1 MSTRMTPSDAAN
13 ITRHLLA
20 LVEAEPSEEAKGV
33 VKRVT
38 DHLRE
43 YIKTETAGVIDD
55 GGPIHPGTEA
65 NGLNS
70 GWSGMSLRDYF
81 ATHADIGSVDELSVS
96 WGEAIL
102 GRACPLSADKLACY
116 RWWADYRAA
125 MRYME
130 ADAMLAA
137 RKGGAA

>member
-20 LVEAEPSEEAKGV
+20 LVEAEPSEEAQGV

-43 YIKTETAGVIDD
+43 YIKTATAGVIDD
-55 GGPIHPGTEA
+55 GGPVHPGTEA

-70 GWSGMSLRDYF
+70 GWSGLSLRDHF
-81 ATHADIGSVDELSVS
+81 AGLAMQGLLARGLHYQTEGVNSPRKGLDEDDIAGHSF
-96 WGEAIL
+96 G
-102 GRACPLSADKLACY
+102 
-116 RWWADYRAA
+116 
-125 MRYME
+125 M
-130 ADAMLAA
+130 ADAMLRAREKPAA
-137 RKGGAA
+137 